1 MKDLDL
7 FLSELIE
14 ENKDLRDALELLKIR
29 YKIIDELV
37 EFRKATGISQT
48 EFAEKIGVKQQMI
61 SRFEKGEVDP
71 RLSFVAKV
79 LVGMG
84 VDISIT
90 SPNYKNV
97 NNLIDY
103 GVAKKNKRMVSSTD
117 LVFNNESFKMAN

>member
-14 ENKDLRDALELLKIR
+14 ENKDLRDELELLKFR
-29 YKIIDELV
+29 YKIIDELL
-37 EFRKATGISQT
+37 EFRKAIGISQT

-84 VDISIT
+84 KDISIT

-103 GVAKKNKRMVSSTD
+103 GVAKKNKRMVLSTD
-117 LVFNNESFKMAN
+117 LVFNNENFRMAN